1 MGTRERTA
9 SMTFLE
15 LATKNPRAHR
25 CRPQHS
31 LLRWLYSCIS
41 FRELFPLTRGTR
53 KLADTCGGQETN
65 RWT

>member
-1 MGTRERTA
+1 MD
-9 SMTFLE
+9 SMMTSSLTFPE

-41 FRELFPLTRGTR
+41 FRELFPLSRCTR
-53 KLADTCGGQETN
+53 
-65 RWT
+65 